1 MPAYLAERTLWEPS
15 SDPSP
20 GPPVPETRR
29 PQLEMEEEAQAGTDP
44 ASEPCGSDYM
54 GQGQLPHSP
63 CRVEIENSGERR
75 RQLPCHLS
83 HKKDDN

>member
-1 MPAYLAERTLWEPS
+1 
-15 SDPSP
+15 
-20 GPPVPETRR
+20 
-29 PQLEMEEEAQAGTDP
+29 MEEEAQAGTDP